1 MEFLL
6 HSLPFDSLSPVIYL
20 VVVYALAAVFSGF
33 AGFGFSAIGFLSL
46 IVMSPTGGIA
56 VLMALSLAVQMAGL
70 KKLLPEFRQHS
81 QSWKH
86 RDGVGL
92 YMVGGV
98 VGLPIGLNALA
109 MLDKQ
114 VLTVG
119 LGVLLMAFAAFSAR
133 KPVAVNFGTATPS
146 PWTSVMVGAAG
157 GLLGGFAAFPG
168 AALVVWNSVLGKPKT
183 LGRALTQP
191 FILSMQIIG
200 LLMLCVLRPETFDKP
215 FWMVFLIALPIALLG
230 NRLGISLYLKTGDTD
245 FRKFTLLALA
255 ATGLGL
261 ILKSAFF

>member
-1 MEFLL
+1 MSVLFY
-6 HSLPFDSLSPVIYL
+6 SLPFDSLLPVIYL

-46 IVMSPTGGIA
+46 IVLSPTSGIA

-70 KKLLPEFRQHS
+70 KKLMPEFRQHS
-81 QSWKH
+81 KSWKH

-92 YMVGGV
+92 YMAGGV
-98 VGLPIGLNALA
+98 LGLPIGLTALA
-109 MLDKQ
+109 ILDKQ
-114 VLTVG
+114 VLTIG
-119 LGVLLMAFAAFSAR
+119 LGALLIAFAAFSAR
-133 KPVAVNFGTATPS
+133 KPAAVYFGTASPG
-146 PWTSVMVGAAG
+146 PWTSVLVGAAG

-183 LGRALTQP
+183 QGRALTQP

-200 LLMLCVLRPETFDKP
+200 LLMLCVMRPETFDKP
-215 FWMVFLIALPIALLG
+215 FWVVFLIALPIALLG
-230 NRLGISLYLKTGDTD
+230 NRFGISIFLKTGDTD

-261 ILKSAFF
+261 VIKSAFF